1 MSDFE
6 VCPIGTQ
13 ARLAQVEAERDA
25 LQKSVEE
32 WEAKE
37 LTWFASPE
45 AAKRL
50 DGYRELAEQ
59 ANKAAAERD
68 ALLAACAAYSEWA
81 DKTVCT
87 DPELRAIRQQMRS
100 AIALVKKGGGNG

>member
-6 VCPIGTQ
+6 VCQVGTLQ
-13 ARLAQVEAERDA
+13 RLSAAEAERDA

-32 WEAKE
+32 WEAKA

-68 ALLAACAAYSEWA
+68 ALLTALEIAVRQNEH
-81 DKTVCT
+81 DMVMTGE
-87 DPELRAIRQQMRS
+87 ELRQCRDAIDMAR
-100 AIALVKKGGGNG
+100 KGGGNG

>member
-1 MSDFE
+1 MSDKSDSHIYRLREEIMQQE
-6 VCPIGTQ
+6 VEMH
-13 ARLAQVEAERDA
+13 RLRTERDA

-68 ALLAACAAYSEWA
+68 ALLEALKRYVDHFGDPLKCA
-81 DKTVCT
+81 
-87 DPELRAIRQQMRS
+87 RA
-100 AIALVKKGGGNG
+100 AIAKAQGGGNG